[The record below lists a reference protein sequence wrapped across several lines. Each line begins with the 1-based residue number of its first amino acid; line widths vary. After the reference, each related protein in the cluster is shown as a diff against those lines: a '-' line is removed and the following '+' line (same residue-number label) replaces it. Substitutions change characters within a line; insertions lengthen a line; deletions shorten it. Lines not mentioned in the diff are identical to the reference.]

1 MKALYFDLIGG
12 ASGDML
18 LGALVDAGVPGDSLK
33 ELLQGLDLSEFELE
47 IQLVHKNGFRAVKV
61 NVLVR
66 EQPPERHLQEIT
78 EVIDH
83 SRLPEEIKGR
93 MIKIFQRIASV
104 EGKIHNLP
112 PEQIHFHELG
122 GTDTI
127 IDIAGVLLAL
137 DYLKVERIYSSP
149 PPLGRGFISG
159 AHGQIPL
166 PAPATLSLLEGIPVI
181 GRDIEAE
188 LVTPTAAALLSEVV
202 DSFGPI
208 PSLVLNKVGY
218 GAGSRDLPIP
228 NLLRVLI
235 GDLAAADQAVSQQ
248 LTLLETNLD
257 DLNPEIYPYLIERL
271 FEAGALDVCLLPIH
285 MKKNRPGTQI
295 QILAEIPDQDKM
307 KSILFQETTTLGVRQ
322 SFVNRFALARTMREV
337 STRYGKVR
345 VKIAQTEG
353 GSKVSPEYEDCARLA
368 RENRIPIRLLYQEV
382 ISIIEGNDPE
392 Q

>member
-1 MKALYFDLIGG
+1 MRALYFDLISG

-18 LGALVDAGVPGDSLK
+18 LGALVDAGVPGGSLK

-47 IQLVHKNGFRAVKV
+47 IQPVDKNGFQAVKV

-66 EQPPERHLQEIT
+66 EQPPERYLQEIT
-78 EVIDH
+78 EIIDH

-93 MIKIFQRIASV
+93 MTKIFQRIAAV
-104 EGKIHNLP
+104 EGKIHHLP
-112 PEQIHFHELG
+112 PDQIHFHELG

-166 PAPATLSLLEGIPVI
+166 PAPATLSLLEGIPVV

-202 DSFGPI
+202 ESYGPI
-208 PSLVLNKVGY
+208 PPLVLSKVGY
-218 GAGSRDLPIP
+218 GAGSRDLPVP

-235 GDLAAADQAVSQQ
+235 GDLADAGQASYQQ

-257 DLNPEIYPYLIERL
+257 DLNPEIYPYLTERL
-271 FEAGALDVCLLPIH
+271 FEAGALDVCLIPIH

-295 QILAEIPDQDKM
+295 QILAEIPDQNKM
-307 KSILFQETTTLGVRQ
+307 KSILFQETTTLGIRQ
-322 SFVNRFALARTMREV
+322 SFVDRFALARTVQEV
-337 STRYGKVR
+337 STRYGTVR
-345 VKIAQTEG
+345 VKVAQIEG
-353 GSKVSPEYEDCARLA
+353 SSKVSPEYEDCARLA
-368 RENRIPIRLLYQEV
+368 RENKVPIRLLYQEV
-382 ISIIEGNDPE
+382 MSIVKDTDLEG
-392 Q
+392 